1 VILGAIFLSQV
12 ELQQGK
18 GSVAKS
24 IHSMIRV
31 LDEDRSVDFYQ
42 KAFGLAVAERLDFE
56 TFILVYMSNVESEFE
71 LELTINKGRTEAYN
85 LGDGY
90 GHFAVSVSDLDGEH
104 ARISALRFST
114 GKIVEFNRDGG
125 LLARF
130 FFVTDPDGYKIE
142 VLQRHGRYK

>member
-1 VILGAIFLSQV
+1 
-12 ELQQGK
+12 
-18 GSVAKS
+18 
-24 IHSMIRV
+24 MIRV
-31 LDEDRSVDFYQ
+31 LDEDRSVDFYSR
-42 KAFGLAVAERLDFE
+42 AFGLAVAERLDFE
-56 TFILVYMSNVESEFE
+56 TFTLVYMSNAESEFE

-90 GHFAVSVSDLDGEH
+90 GHLAVSISDLDGEH
-104 ARISALRFST
+104 VRISELGFTT